1 MQKNYFVNGQ
11 WNVICDV
18 CGFKKKSGEVRKRW
32 DGLIVCE
39 EDFEMRHPLDFIRVP
54 TESNNIQDSRPE
66 GADQFILHNYG
77 IYNQRIMGNLLNNC
91 KIG

>member
-32 DGLIVCE
+32 DGLMVCE
-39 EDFEMRHPLDFIRVP
+39 EDFEMRHPLDFIRIPV
-54 TESNNIQDSRPE
+54 EQNNIQDSRPE
-66 GADQFILHNYG
+66 GADQFINNTYG
-77 IYNQRIMGNLLNNC
+77 LYNQRVMGNLFNNC
-91 KIG
+91 RLG